1 MQAAAS
7 SRSVPDRMEEAVM
20 VFKPNYN
27 QQRAERDR
35 AKQAKKEAK
44 AREREDALAL
54 RRKAEQDG
62 SAAMPESEDARES

>member
-1 MQAAAS
+1 MQ
-7 SRSVPDRMEEAVM
+7 EGIM

-35 AKQAKKEAK
+35 AKQAKT
-44 AREREDALAL
+44 REREDAAAV

-62 SAAMPESEDARES
+62 TALPAAPDSEDSTSS

>member
-1 MQAAAS
+1 
-7 SRSVPDRMEEAVM
+7 M

-44 AREREDALAL
+44 LREREDAAAL
-54 RRKAEQDG
+54 RRKIEQDEIAPG
-62 SAAMPESEDARES
+62 TPESEDAHSS

>member
-1 MQAAAS
+1 
-7 SRSVPDRMEEAVM
+7 M

-44 AREREDALAL
+44 LREKEDAAAE
-54 RRKAEQDG
+54 RRKVPTEA
-62 SAAMPESEDARES
+62 SSEGPSENEEPQGV

>member
-1 MQAAAS
+1 
-7 SRSVPDRMEEAVM
+7 M

-44 AREREDALAL
+44 LREKEDAAAE
-54 RRKAEQDG
+54 RRRSEQGESAPAAPG
-62 SAAMPESEDARES
+62 SEEASGS

>member
-1 MQAAAS
+1 MQWGI
-7 SRSVPDRMEEAVM
+7 M

-27 QQRAERDR
+27 HQRAERDR

-44 AREREDALAL
+44 LREREDAAAV

-62 SAAMPESEDARES
+62 PDPAEAEPAETHDS

>member
-1 MQAAAS
+1 MQWGI
-7 SRSVPDRMEEAVM
+7 M

-27 QQRAERDR
+27 HQRAERDR

-44 AREREDALAL
+44 LREREDAAAV

-62 SAAMPESEDARES
+62 TEPAEAESAETHDS

>member
-1 MQAAAS
+1 
-7 SRSVPDRMEEAVM
+7 M

-44 AREREDALAL
+44 LREREDAAAEK
-54 RRKAEQDG
+54 RKAEQDG
-62 SAAMPESEDARES
+62 SAPSVAEPDEAAGS